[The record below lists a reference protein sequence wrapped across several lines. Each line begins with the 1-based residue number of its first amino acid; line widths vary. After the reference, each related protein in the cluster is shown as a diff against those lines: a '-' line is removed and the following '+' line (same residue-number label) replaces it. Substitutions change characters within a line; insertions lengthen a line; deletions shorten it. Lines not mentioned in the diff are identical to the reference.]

1 MRLTSFRRHF
11 AELPDVA
18 RCPPPKTGATIRS
31 RCRSSDA
38 LVLSAMPIAW
48 RTAPE
53 AFEQILRKHGVEPT
67 AATDVE
73 AAWRAFVD
81 FAQTEIAGV
90 APADEDGD
98 GFIVQ
103 WGRRSWGDNRLHIAL
118 TRQLAVVDG
127 DARNNPNRQPELW
140 QVELAIAVDD
150 EPALIALEPE
160 RGDADTGFRFDP
172 IGPPR
177 AAALAEVRAQVQR
190 QPLGRAL
197 WAATPVNSELTF
209 ECMC

>member
-1 MRLTSFRRHF
+1 MSCWLKVRVIPAVF
-11 AELPDVA
+11 EMP
-18 RCPPPKTGATIRS
+18 
-31 RCRSSDA
+31 
-38 LVLSAMPIAW
+38 LVLFAMPIAW
-48 RTAPE
+48 RTTPE
-53 AFEQILRKHGVEPT
+53 VFEQILREHGVEPT

-81 FAQTEIAGV
+81 FAQTEIVGV

-103 WGRRSWGDNRLHIAL
+103 WGRRSWGDNRLHVAL
-118 TRQLAVVDG
+118 TRQLAVVDVG
-127 DARNNPNRQPELW
+127 DRKDPYWQPELW

-150 EPALIALEPE
+150 EPALIALELG

-177 AAALAEVRAQVQR
+177 AAALAEVHAQVQR

-197 WAATPVNSELTF
+197 WTATPVNSELTF
-209 ECMC
+209 ECVC